1 MQRNKDES
9 YLSFA
14 QRATR
19 AVEDGQITYDQWSE
33 ALLGAVRY
41 GPENLRRCFQMVKQV
56 LQNAEN
62 DEIESTDDKIKAE
75 IKAAKDELEKERLKL
90 RTENLEWAANR
101 RADAR
106 LEMFGEEVANAIG
119 RLEPISFNRVFEPNE
134 ANERTGVL
142 CIGDAHYGTV
152 IDMPTLFGEKVNVYN
167 PDIFKARMTMLMDKI
182 VDDKYNI
189 ADYDNLVVFDLGD
202 AIQGIL
208 RTSDLMKLKAGVI
221 DSALQYAEFISQW
234 LAELSN
240 RLEVPIEYIC
250 LGGNHAELRLLN
262 GKKGDFPQENI
273 GRVIREFIALRL
285 ENNPNITVAPYA
297 ECGFKTIQGVN
308 VLAYHGDD
316 AKSDMGEIG
325 FWQDYHAVDIDILIM
340 GHFHHLEQKVV
351 GYGLNTEKEVI
362 RCPSL
367 VGIDEYSKRVRK
379 MSRAGALFMMFEDGT
394 KTWQRNYVLN

>member
-41 GPENLRRCFQMVKQV
+41 GPENLRRCYAFIKQV

-119 RLEPISFNRVFEPNE
+119 RLEPISFNRVFEPTE

-202 AIQGIL
+202 AIQGVL
-208 RTSDLMKLKAGVI
+208 RQSDLMKLKAGVI

-234 LAELSN
+234 LVELSN

-250 LGGNHAELRLLN
+250 LGGNHSELRLLN

-316 AKSDMGEIG
+316 AKSDMGEIS
-325 FWQDYHAVDIDILIM
+325 FWQDYHGVDVDILIM

>member
-41 GPENLRRCFQMVKQV
+41 GPENLRRCFQIVKQV

-119 RLEPISFNRVFEPNE
+119 RLEPISFNRVFDPNE

-182 VDDKYNI
+182 VDDK
-189 ADYDNLVVFDLGD
+189 
-202 AIQGIL
+202 
-208 RTSDLMKLKAGVI
+208 
-221 DSALQYAEFISQW
+221 
-234 LAELSN
+234 
-240 RLEVPIEYIC
+240 
-250 LGGNHAELRLLN
+250 
-262 GKKGDFPQENI
+262 
-273 GRVIREFIALRL
+273 
-285 ENNPNITVAPYA
+285 
-297 ECGFKTIQGVN
+297 
-308 VLAYHGDD
+308 
-316 AKSDMGEIG
+316 
-325 FWQDYHAVDIDILIM
+325 
-340 GHFHHLEQKVV
+340 
-351 GYGLNTEKEVI
+351 
-362 RCPSL
+362 
-367 VGIDEYSKRVRK
+367 
-379 MSRAGALFMMFEDGT
+379 
-394 KTWQRNYVLN
+394 